1 MPLNDGSSRASDL
14 TPNPVDLSVSLSPDT
29 DRPGVT
35 VSRRVH
41 VRCPDGWH
49 VRPDEVITEEPMEI
63 RVMVTQDGR
72 WTAHSIAVTMR
83 TPGHDYELAAGFLF
97 TEGVITH
104 RDDVVAI
111 RYCPDPHE
119 PQRYNVVSV
128 YLRPGM
134 VFDVTQRS
142 RHVLT
147 SSSCGVCGQTTLD
160 WVRQMCTQRPRM
172 HAPVSMQAL
181 CRMYDTMVQA
191 QRLFA
196 RTGGLHASALFDRNG
211 RLLYLREDVGRHNA
225 MDKLV
230 GALLLQGALPAD
242 DTIVLVSGRAGFEL
256 VQKAIRAGI
265 PMLVAVGAPTSL
277 AVQLAENYGM
287 TLIGFFRNDRCNVY
301 TGIERIR
308 A

>member
-1 MPLNDGSSRASDL
+1 MPGNDGSSRSTDWV
-14 TPNPVDLSVSLSPDT
+14 PDPVDLSAPFPT

-35 VSRRVH
+35 VPWRVH
-41 VRCPDGWH
+41 VRQQDHWQ

-63 RVMVTQDGR
+63 RVMVARNGN

-128 YLRPGM
+128 YLRPGLH
-134 VFDVTQRS
+134 FDITQRS

-147 SSSCGVCGQTTLD
+147 SSGCGVCGQTTLE
-160 WVRQMCTQRPRM
+160 WVRQICTQRPRM
-172 HAPVSMQAL
+172 RAPVTMQAL
-181 CRMYDTMVQA
+181 DRMYQTMVQA

-196 RTGGLHASALFDRNG
+196 RTGGLHASALFDRTG
-211 RLLYLREDVGRHNA
+211 RLLCLREDVGRHNA
-225 MDKLV
+225 MDKLI

-242 DTIVLVSGRAGFEL
+242 DTVVIVSGRAGFEL
-256 VQKAIRAGI
+256 VQKAVRAGI

-287 TLIGFFRNDRCNVY
+287 TLIGFFRDDRCNVY
-301 TGIERIR
+301 TGIDRIR

>member
-1 MPLNDGSSRASDL
+1 MPGNDGSSRSTDWV
-14 TPNPVDLSVSLSPDT
+14 PDPVDLSAPFPT

-35 VSRRVH
+35 VPWRVH
-41 VRCPDGWH
+41 VRQQDHWQ

-63 RVMVTQDGR
+63 RVMVARNGN

-128 YLRPGM
+128 YLRPGLH
-134 VFDVTQRS
+134 FDITQRS

-147 SSSCGVCGQTTLD
+147 SSGCGVCGQTTLE
-160 WVRQMCTQRPRM
+160 WVRQICTQRPRM
-172 HAPVSMQAL
+172 RAPVTMQAL
-181 CRMYDTMVQA
+181 DRMYQTMVQA

-196 RTGGLHASALFDRNG
+196 RTGGLHASALFDRTG
-211 RLLYLREDVGRHNA
+211 RLLCLREDVGRHNA

-230 GALLLQGALPAD
+230 GHALRRGLLPLHGH
-242 DTIVLVSGRAGFEL
+242 IVFFSGRIGYEL
-256 VQKAIRAGI
+256 MQKAVIAGATA
-265 PMLVAVGAPTSL
+265 VGAVGAPSSA
-277 AVQLAENYGM
+277 AVQMARAYDV
-287 TLIGFFRNDRCNVY
+287 TLIGFTRETSFNVY
-301 TGIERIR
+301 AGARRLE